1 MSVPMI
7 FKFHQVTPGIETSS
21 AVRVVDINGEPW
33 FVAAD
38 ICAALELNNTSMA
51 VAGLDED
58 ERGVSS
64 VDTRGGPQSATVIS
78 ESGLYSLVLRSR
90 KPEAKQFKRWI
101 THDVLPAIRKTGSYG
116 SSTPALPNFDDPA
129 AAARAW
135 ADEVDARRAAQIA
148 LAHAKP
154 AIEFV
159 EKYVETPT
167 GNKTFRQVCKLLGAN
182 EKRFKEFLVDR
193 AVVYYLNGELTPF
206 ANHLEARRFSVKAGV
221 SNFSDHAYNH
231 MTFTPKG
238 VTWIAG
244 EWGKH
249 LAELNLQATQQRPAE
264 ALSHTHH

>member
-7 FKFHQVTPGIETSS
+7 FKFKQTNPCTETSM
-21 AVRVVDINGEPW
+21 AIRVVDIDGEPW

-38 ICAALELNNTSMA
+38 ICTALELNNTSMA
-51 VAGLDED
+51 VSGLDDD
-58 ERGVSS
+58 EKGISS
-64 VDTRGGPQSATVIS
+64 VETRGGPQSATVIS

-116 SSTPALPNFDDPA
+116 IALPDFSDPA

-135 ADEVDARRAAQIA
+135 ADEVDARRAAQFA
-148 LAHAKP
+148 LEQAKP
-154 AIEFV
+154 AVDFV
-159 EKYVETPT
+159 AKYADAAS
-167 GNKTFRQVCKLLGAN
+167 GNKTFRQVCKLLGAK
-182 EKRFKEFLVDR
+182 EHQFREFLIDR
-193 AVVYYLNGELTPF
+193 SVIYYLNGEMTPF
-206 ANHLEARRFSVKAGV
+206 AQHLDVGRFSVKTGV
-221 SNFSDHAYNH
+221 SNHSDHVYNR

-249 LAELNLQATQQRPAE
+249 LAEMNQQAMQQRPAQ
-264 ALSHTHH
+264 ALSHAHH

>member
-7 FKFHQVTPGIETSS
+7 FKFKQKTPCTETSS
-21 AVRVVDINGEPW
+21 VIRVVHVDGEPW

-38 ICAALELNNTSMA
+38 VCAALELNNTSMA
-51 VAGLDED
+51 VSGLDDD

-64 VDTRGGPQSATVIS
+64 VDTRGGSQSATIIS

-101 THDVLPAIRKTGSYG
+101 THDVLPAIRKTGSY
-116 SSTPALPNFDDPA
+116 SIALPDFSDPA

-135 ADEVDARRAAQIA
+135 ADEVDAKRTAQIA
-148 LAHAKP
+148 LEQAKP
-154 AIEFV
+154 AVEFV
-159 EKYVETPT
+159 AKYAEAAS

-182 EKRFKEFLVDR
+182 ENRFREFLVDR
-193 AVVYYLNGELTPF
+193 SVIYYLNGEMTPF
-206 ANHLEARRFSVKAGV
+206 AQHLDVGRFSVKAGV
-221 SNFSDHAYNH
+221 SNHSDHVYNR

-249 LAELNLQATQQRPAE
+249 IAELNLQAAQQRDSQ
-264 ALSHTHH
+264 ALSHAH